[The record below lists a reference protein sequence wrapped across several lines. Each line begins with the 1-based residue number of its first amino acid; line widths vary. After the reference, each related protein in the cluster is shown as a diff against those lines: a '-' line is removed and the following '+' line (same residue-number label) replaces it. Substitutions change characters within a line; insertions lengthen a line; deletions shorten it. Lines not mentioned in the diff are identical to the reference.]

1 MTIIANT
8 FTRYASIGI
17 REELS
22 NIIYNIS
29 PEETPFMSNGGRET
43 VRNTFFEWQTD
54 SLANAAHNYHIDG
67 DDITTFPATEPT
79 SRIGNYTNISRK
91 LIILADNL
99 SVIDAAGR
107 TSELAYQ
114 ITKMG
119 QELKRDQEHTLL
131 ANQVAVGGGTGTAR
145 RTAGLPAWLK
155 TNSSRGTGGTDPT
168 VAGGVVNAA
177 AGDAT
182 TANRRAFTI
191 DMLNDVIEK
200 VWNQGGTPKMLMVGG
215 HNKTVVSGF
224 TGIAANRYEISKPEA
239 GVIIGAADIYV
250 SDFGTVNIVP
260 NRFQRDRDAFVLD
273 PEFYATCI
281 LRPIES
287 IELAKTGDAEKRML
301 LVEYGLKVKNEAA
314 LGVIADL
321 TNA

>member
-67 DDITTFPATEPT
+67 DDIATFPATEPT

-168 VAGGVVNAA
+168 VSGGVVNNA
-177 AGDAT
+177 AGDST
-182 TANRRAFTI
+182 NANKRAFTI

-224 TGIAANRYEISKPEA
+224 AGIASNRYEISKPEA